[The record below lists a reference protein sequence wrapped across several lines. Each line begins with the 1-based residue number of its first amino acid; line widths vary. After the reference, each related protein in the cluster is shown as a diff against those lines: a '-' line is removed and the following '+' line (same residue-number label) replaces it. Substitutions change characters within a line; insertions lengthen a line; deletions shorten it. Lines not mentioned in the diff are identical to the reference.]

1 MSYTFDI
8 FSTLMKLVNV
18 SYFCVTSTAVIKSFT
33 CLKQIQG
40 VKVALLLVI
49 EGNAECGGWQL
60 ILTASEGKTNT
71 YASLNCYRTV

>member
-1 MSYTFDI
+1 MSYTFDMYN
-8 FSTLMKLVNV
+8 TLMKLVSV
-18 SYFCVTSTAVIKSFT
+18 SYFCITSTAVIKSCT

-60 ILTASEGKTNT
+60 ILTVSEGKINT
-71 YASLNCYRTV
+71 